1 MIAAAV
7 RTTIAFRAVLIAV
20 TMGMSTWGF
29 ASRGSEPGRIPIVN
43 PPPRFAPLHGASI
56 TPFSPPHARTAS
68 ARAMRNPTSSA
79 SAFAS
84 ALAVFEPPITEM
96 MGFRSSMASFSR
108 PIPRIKLFDPWLSP
122 PILSREP
129 IRPCRRLSRTDALDP
144 QAGADPVH
152 DDRGTAVE
160 RGALPDLPT
169 AEALRG
175 HPPGGPGQH
184 GRPVH
189 EGHLPREDPGV
200 PPRPPVLGPGR
211 GPRAGLPRAV
221 AGEGD
226 DPREARRGRP
236 RGRVPPPSDE
246 RGRVG
251 LSGSGAS
258 Q

>member
-43 PPPRFAPLHGASI
+43 PPPRFAPLHAASI

-84 ALAVFEPPITEM
+84 AVAVFEPPITEM

-108 PIPRIKLFDPWLSP
+108 PIPRIKLFDPWLSA

-129 IRPCRRLSRTDALDP
+129 IRPCRRLSSMDAVDP

-152 DDRGTAVE
+152 RARGAAVE
-160 RGALPDLPT
+160 RGGLPDLPT

-175 HPPGGPGQH
+175 HPAGGPRQH
-184 GRPVH
+184 RS
-189 EGHLPREDPGV
+189 
-200 PPRPPVLGPGR
+200 PVLQ
-211 GPRAGLPRAV
+211 
-221 AGEGD
+221 
-226 DPREARRGRP
+226 REA
-236 RGRVPPPSDE
+236 PPEDA
-246 RGRVG
+246 
-251 LSGSGAS
+251 GAP
-258 Q
+258 

>member
-1 MIAAAV
+1 MIASAV

-43 PPPRFAPLHGASI
+43 PPPRFAPLHAASI

-68 ARAMRNPTSSA
+68 ARAIRNPTSSA

-84 ALAVFEPPITEM
+84 AVAVFEPPITEM

-108 PIPRIKLFDPWLSP
+108 PIPRIKLFDPWLSA

-129 IRPCRRLSRTDALDP
+129 IRPRRHLSKTDALDP
-144 QAGADPVH
+144 EEGADSVH
-152 DDRGTAVE
+152 RARGAAAE
-160 RGALPDLPT
+160 RGALLDLPPV
-169 AEALRG
+169 EALRG
-175 HPPGGPGQH
+175 HPPGRPEQH
-184 GRPVH
+184 GRPLH
-189 EGHLPREDPGV
+189 EGDLPREDPGV
-200 PPRPPVLGPGR
+200 PPRPPVPGAGR
-211 GPRAGLPRAV
+211 GPGAGVSWAV
-221 AGEGD
+221 AGDGD

-236 RGRVPPPSDE
+236 RGGVPPPGRE

-251 LSGSGAS
+251 LTCSGAWR
-258 Q
+258 